1 MWPFRLNALGGND
14 WTSVVFSGRTV
25 QLAHVRR
32 RLDERPELVGWE
44 SYPREGSDLDV
55 VKRLRAGNRLGTG
68 RCTLLLPHGQ
78 YQLLQ
83 VDAPAVAAEELRNA
97 VRWKVKDMVDFPVE
111 DAGIEC
117 LPPVAGARPGQ
128 IYTVAA
134 SRSVLQSWIRLFQDA
149 KVPLQAIDVA
159 DLAQR
164 NVSALF
170 EEKNRGQA
178 LLSFDDSGGRLSFT
192 YQGELYFSRHIDVV
206 TAEMAN
212 ASDVPGTLF
221 ERVLLDVQR
230 TLDNV
235 DRSYSSIPI
244 ARLLVSPPPGAAKFV
259 DYLRENLYQPVE
271 LLDFAKQVD
280 IAKVPA
286 LAKPAAQ
293 GQALLAIG
301 AALREQGAAAA

>member
-1 MWPFRLNALGGND
+1 MWPFGLNSLGGND
-14 WTSVVFSGRTV
+14 WTSVVFTGRTV

-32 RLDERPELVGWE
+32 RAGERPELTGWE
-44 SYPREGSDLDV
+44 SYPREGSDLEV
-55 VKRLRAGNRLGTG
+55 VKRLRGGKRLGGSRT
-68 RCTLLLPHGQ
+68 TLLLPHGQ

-83 VDAPAVAAEELRNA
+83 VEAPAVAAEELRNA

-134 SRSVLQSWIRLFQDA
+134 SRSVLQSWVRLFQDA
-149 KVPLQAIDVA
+149 RAPLHAIDVA

-170 EEKNRGQA
+170 EDKNRGLA
-178 LLSFDDSGGRLSFT
+178 LLAFDESGGRLTFT

-206 TAEMAN
+206 AADMAAADTAAI
-212 ASDVPGTLF
+212 F

-235 DRSYSSIPI
+235 DRSYSAIPI

-271 LLDFAKQVD
+271 TLDFAKHVD
-280 IAKVPA
+280 IARVPA
-286 LAKPAAQ
+286 LASPALQ

-301 AALREQGAAAA
+301 AALREEGPVPA